1 MASDR
6 RVFYFTHTQNPN
18 QPLIVVNIALTRS
31 ISDNI
36 SDILDSRDI
45 EDENNFNAAIF
56 YSISAMETGL
66 RGIDLGHRL
75 IVSACDEMKEQ
86 TETAKLTQWSSLSP
100 VPLFRKW
107 CENTIETDPTKISNL
122 IGDINLEKFKLLV
135 QNQKPELAENFR

>member
-1 MASDR
+1 MKPTDLFSKQNFFYR
-6 RVFYFTHTQNPN
+6 INRVKNYLNENSQTSY
-18 QPLIVVNIALTRS
+18 L
-31 ISDNI
+31 
-36 SDILDSRDI
+36 DI

-86 TETAKLTQWSSLSP
+86 SETAKLTQWSSLSP

-107 CENTIETDPTKISNL
+107 CENTIQTDPTRIANL
-122 IGDINLEKFKLLV
+122 IGDTNLEKFKLLV
-135 QNQKPELAENFR
+135 KDKQPELDENFR